1 MKLLNKCV
9 ICYFHYLKSILNDDS
24 FKEYINA
31 VILINLK
38 YNQFNSENIEIL
50 YLLSALKEPV
60 QINCKKAC
68 SVMEQ
73 A

>member
-38 YNQFNSENIEIL
+38 YSQFNSENIEIL
-50 YLLSALKEPV
+50 YLLSALKKAV